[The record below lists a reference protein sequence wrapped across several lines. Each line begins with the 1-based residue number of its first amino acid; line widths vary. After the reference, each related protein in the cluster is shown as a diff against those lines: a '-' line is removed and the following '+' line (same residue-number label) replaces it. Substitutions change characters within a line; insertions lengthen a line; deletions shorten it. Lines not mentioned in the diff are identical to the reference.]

1 MQIISHISDLHI
13 PIIKSPKYR
22 ELFNKRMIGYIN
34 HHSKRKNLHRIENL
48 KLVIEDIHSNE
59 TDHTL
64 ITGDLVNLSLES
76 EFINASNFLHENFPQ
91 NNFSIVPGNHDAY
104 VKIDYK
110 KSLGHFDASL
120 KNTNLSFSNSPFPF
134 LKLVDGIAIIGLS
147 TAVQS
152 PPFMCW
158 GKISKEQIQL
168 FDELLES
175 IDQKNY
181 FKIIMLHHPLH
192 QFGFLNMKGLLN
204 KNAIIDKILKKGAD
218 LIIHGHLH
226 REEIN
231 FIKYNNTTIPC
242 IGAPSSSKFNDG
254 LLSYLQYEIRK
265 TDDTWALKVY
275 RRNYNFR
282 TNSFEQIE
290 IPI

>member
-1 MQIISHISDLHI
+1 
-13 PIIKSPKYR
+13 
-22 ELFNKRMIGYIN
+22 
-34 HHSKRKNLHRIENL
+34 
-48 KLVIEDIHSNE
+48 
-59 TDHTL
+59 
-64 ITGDLVNLSLES
+64 
-76 EFINASNFLHENFPQ
+76 
-91 NNFSIVPGNHDAY
+91 
-104 VKIDYK
+104 
-110 KSLGHFDASL
+110 
-120 KNTNLSFSNSPFPF
+120 
-134 LKLVDGIAIIGLS
+134 
-147 TAVQS
+147 
-152 PPFMCW
+152 
-158 GKISKEQIQL
+158 
-168 FDELLES
+168 
-175 IDQKNY
+175 
-181 FKIIMLHHPLH
+181 KIIMLHHPLH